1 MIVEHDVLTEVS
13 RLAGLAEEDRFI
25 LADQIAW
32 KLGSE
37 WEAHG
42 SLSGEARLPVVHHL
56 RTRMLF
62 AVIPGGSY
70 FMGMTD
76 DEEASAVTVIGGD
89 IMRTAPMVAWYA
101 AAARPVRRVTVRPFL
116 CAIRHVPW
124 SVAAMLKPGINE
136 DYKGSVMVP
145 AKDTWMFRELFD
157 GARLLSEAEW
167 EWMAREGGRE
177 SWLSALVRR
186 DPKKAH
192 GVRLDQTPT
201 AVENR
206 WGIEQ
211 LQSDA
216 GEWVADSWHPDFVDA
231 PEEGEA
237 WDPEDRAG
245 VKRGA
250 HTNWQADQEA
260 ITMHCAFREQA
271 PDGVIAGVRL
281 ARDLPADT

>member
-1 MIVEHDVLTEVS
+1 MLVEHDVLTEVS
-13 RLAGLAEEDRFI
+13 RLAALPEEDRFI

-32 KLGSE
+32 KLGPE
-37 WEAHG
+37 WEAYHT
-42 SLSGEARLPVVHHL
+42 LCGEARLPVVHHL

-70 FMGMTD
+70 FMGMT
-76 DEEASAVTVIGGD
+76 EEEELAAINIIGGD
-89 IMRTAPMVAWYA
+89 RLRTAPMVAWYA
-101 AAARPVRRVTVRPFL
+101 AAARPVHRVTVRPFL

-157 GARLLSEAEW
+157 GARLLSESEW

-177 SWLSALVRR
+177 SWLSAIVRR
-186 DPKKAH
+186 DPNATY
-192 GVRLDQTPT
+192 GIRLDQGP
-201 AVENR
+201 AGVENR

-216 GEWVADSWHPDFVDA
+216 GEWVADSWHPDFTEA
-231 PEEGEA
+231 PEEGQA

-250 HTNWQADQEA
+250 HTGWQADQEA

-281 ARDLPADT
+281 ARDLP